1 MTWIIAFIAI
11 LAVIIVSDSLVM
23 AILLISLLVNVM
35 LMMPFAALNLGN
47 LRPEKLDSGKPNQ
60 TPLGASSIADSLYG
74 PDYSNYDYYRQTYLN
89 SYKPVQT
96 HAPHAA
102 DTGYTIDSAMA
113 RLGQQRTRDKQMI
126 DGAAVKDANF
136 YRYHY
141 ADELDR
147 SEAKPWWGQYDY

>member
-1 MTWIIAFIAI
+1 MLWVIAFIAI
-11 LAVIIVSDSLVM
+11 LAVIIVSDTLIT
-23 AILLISLLVNVM
+23 AILLISILFNAFLLM
-35 LMMPFAALNLGN
+35 AP
-47 LRPEKLDSGKPNQ
+47 REKLESGKSA
-60 TPLGASSIADSLYG
+60 TALGASSIADSLYG
-74 PDYSNYDYYRQTYLN
+74 PDYSNYDYYRQSYLN
-89 SYKPVQT
+89 AYKPVQT

-126 DGAAVKDANF
+126 DGAAVKDANY
-136 YRYHY
+136 YRYHF